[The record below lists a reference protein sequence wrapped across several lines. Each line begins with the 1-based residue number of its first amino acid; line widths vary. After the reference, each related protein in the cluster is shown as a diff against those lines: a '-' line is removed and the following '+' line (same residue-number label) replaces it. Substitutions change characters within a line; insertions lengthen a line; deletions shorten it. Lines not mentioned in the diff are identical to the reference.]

1 MRYFVKYREIGVF
14 GIADTSL
21 PVHVPLSALQMDV
34 LLELFRDYVIIGG
47 MPEVVDTIASLDEE
61 AQEDLRANKNLGTY
75 KGAIYGNIVVKQ
87 GYRLFYYHSERPVL
101 GMDFLSGMPS
111 LWFRWK

>member
-1 MRYFVKYREIGVF
+1 MKYREIGVF

-75 KGAIYGNIVVKQ
+75 KGAIYGNIGSNRGTGCSITIAKGRCLGWIFCQ
-87 GYRLFYYHSERPVL
+87 GCRVF
-101 GMDFLSGMPS
+101 GSGGS
-111 LWFRWK
+111 KGQ